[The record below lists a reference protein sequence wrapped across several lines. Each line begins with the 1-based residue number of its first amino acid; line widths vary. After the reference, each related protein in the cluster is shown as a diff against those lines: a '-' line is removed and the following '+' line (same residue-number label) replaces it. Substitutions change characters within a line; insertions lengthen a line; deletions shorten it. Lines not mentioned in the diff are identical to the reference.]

1 MRTIIGLFLLGAIGG
16 NLYNSFHAFSG
27 TIPVTPEHINPLLD
41 WTSYLL
47 FGFAGLIIGM
57 VAIAFDKFLRD
68 TAPQPGWPNA
78 LSAAALLGVFYFI
91 SACMF
96 LSNSVILIILIFGA
110 VLTWWLYD
118 RTWQAILAA
127 LLVAAGGT
135 AVEITLIHLN
145 VYYYARPQFMGV
157 AFWLP
162 ALYCIASIATG
173 QLARVLNK

>member
-1 MRTIIGLFLLGAIGG
+1 MRRIIGLFLFGAIGG

-27 TIPVTPEHINPLLD
+27 TIPVTPQHMNPLLD

-47 FGFAGLIIGM
+47 FGFAGVLIGL
-57 VAIAFDKFLRD
+57 VTIAFDRFLRK
-68 TAPQPGWPNA
+68 TAPRPAWPNA
-78 LSAAALLGVFYFI
+78 LGAVALLGVFYFI

-96 LSNSVILIILIFGA
+96 LSNTVILIVLILGFA
-110 VLTWWLYD
+110 LLWWLYD
-118 RTWQAILAA
+118 RTWYALLAA

-135 AVEITLIHLN
+135 AVEIILIHLN

-162 ALYCIASIATG
+162 VLYCIASIATG
-173 QLARVLNK
+173 QLARAF